1 VQETTQTQDN
11 GEDQRQVDLT
21 PQKATQS
28 QFAEKQV
35 GVAQPRTA
43 SESKPR
49 VTRSADVA
57 EAKEAS
63 NAKVET
69 GTDVTRKVTVEIGSI
84 KGHNKTNKVEP

>member
-1 VQETTQTQDN
+1 M
-11 GEDQRQVDLT
+11 
-21 PQKATQS
+21 
-28 QFAEKQV
+28 
-35 GVAQPRTA
+35 AQPRTA

-69 GTDVTRKVTVEIGSI
+69 GTDVTSKVTVEIGSI
-84 KGHNKTNKVEP
+84 EGITIQIK